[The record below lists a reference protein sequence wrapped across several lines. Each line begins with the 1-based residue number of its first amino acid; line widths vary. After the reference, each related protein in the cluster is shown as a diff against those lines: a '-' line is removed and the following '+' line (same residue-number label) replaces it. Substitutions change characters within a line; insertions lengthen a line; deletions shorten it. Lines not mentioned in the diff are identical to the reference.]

1 MNVYYVWSYGRTL
14 LGEFDVKKEEL
25 EAYLK
30 DTNKM
35 IQIKNVV
42 EVKSFFVPTPNGLA
56 EIIHTSSIIPFRK
69 ELMDLYIKIDLYRP
83 IEDTEEL
90 FKLYTNFRAELTGI
104 IVEPNLNQVKLRAI
118 K

>member
-1 MNVYYVWSYGRTL
+1 MNLYYVWSYGRTV
-14 LGEFDVKKEEL
+14 LGEFDIRKEDL
-25 EAYLK
+25 ATYLQ
-30 DTNKM
+30 DTNRM
-35 IQIKNVV
+35 IQIKNAV

-69 ELMDLYIKIDLYRP
+69 QLMDLYIKVDLYIP

-90 FKLYTNFRAELTGI
+90 YKLYINYRAELLGI
-104 IVEPNLNQVKLRAI
+104 MVEPNLNLGKLKVI